1 MEELKYIEFE
11 NYLKNELSETDKI
24 AFEKRLH
31 SDEDFKKE
39 FEIYKALESSLSS
52 KFENEEAETALRNT
66 LTNLG
71 SKYIKENLSQTET
84 KTKTETGTKTLTET
98 KTKTETKVIPLFN
111 YKKLLVAAS
120 IALLIGFFIFKNGN
134 PVYSDF
140 SNHNNLEL
148 IVRGDNNEAINK
160 AQNAFNTKNYSEAL
174 KQLTILSNEFPN
186 DIEIKL
192 YKGISLLELNNFN
205 EADAIFET
213 ISAGN
218 SAFST
223 KATWYK
229 ALSLL
234 KQNKLDECK
243 KVLKTIP
250 ESADEY
256 ALAKKLLKKL

>member
-39 FEIYKALESSLSS
+39 IEIYKALESSLSS

-84 KTKTETGTKTLTET
+84 KTKTETGTKTLT
-98 KTKTETKVIPLFN
+98 KTKTKVIPLFN